1 MAGYSVFLL
10 LSQTTLAYF
19 LATLLIGILCEIFAR
34 VMKRAATL
42 FVTSA
47 IVPLVPGVGLY
58 NTMRYVVEG
67 NYSQA
72 VNVGAATILG
82 ICGISLAITMAAV
95 LTPIRFLSK
104 KNSGILT
111 SAPPE
116 KHISCRLVRLN
127 RTFDLILDKSFGT
140 GTYAKMHPP

>member
-1 MAGYSVFLL
+1 MTWWIQLLACLVASASFSMLMHQPMKTAPVSSLIAVAGYSVFLL

-67 NYSQA
+67 NYGQA

-95 LTPIRFLSK
+95 LFGAFTGKRGK
-104 KNSGILT
+104 K
-111 SAPPE
+111 E
-116 KHISCRLVRLN
+116 
-127 RTFDLILDKSFGT
+127 RTE
-140 GTYAKMHPP
+140 